1 MEQTRR
7 ALLASVATGAAAA
20 AGCAAPGS
28 TDSGAGGA
36 AGESPYTR
44 VYNEVLPSVVVVHVA
59 ENGRKVG
66 QGSGFAI
73 DPRTV
78 ITNHHVV
85 DPGSEV
91 TVRLAD
97 GEWADASVVG
107 SDRHSDLAVLDVDSS
122 VSVPETLSFVAEPT
136 PVGAEVVAIGA
147 PFGLSE
153 SLSRGIVSARGRSV
167 RGLSRFSIPAAIQTD
182 TEVNSGSSGGPLVDL
197 AGDVA
202 GVVFASQGG
211 NVGFAVSAEL
221 ATRVI
226 PELRESGSYD
236 HSYLGVTILTV
247 EPQIA
252 DANDLDRPRGVLVVE
267 TTDGGPSDGVL
278 QPSITDSDET
288 VGDDANGDDDTDGSP
303 PNGSEPSPPNGSTPE
318 PPTPDE
324 PTPDQPQ
331 TGAPVVPTGGD
342 VILAIGGSEIDNT
355 DELSRVLAL
364 ETRPGET
371 VPIRVLRDGEEIV
384 VDVTLGA
391 LPDA

>member
-1 MEQTRR
+1 MNQTRR
-7 ALLASVATGAAAA
+7 GLLASVATGAAAI
-20 AGCAAPGS
+20 AGCAAPRSADSEGS
-28 TDSGAGGA
+28 
-36 AGESPYTR
+36 ESPYTR

-59 ENGRKVG
+59 DNGRKVG

-73 DPRTV
+73 DPQTIV
-78 ITNHHVV
+78 TNHHVV
-85 DPGSEV
+85 DPGATV

-107 SDRHSDLAVLDVDSS
+107 SDRHSDLAVLDVGSAVS
-122 VSVPETLSFVAEPT
+122 VSETLSFVTEPT

-167 RGLSRFSIPAAIQTD
+167 QGLSRFSIPAAIQTD

-211 NVGFAVSAEL
+211 NVGFAVSAAL

-226 PELRESGSYD
+226 PELRETGSYD
-236 HSYLGVTILTV
+236 HAYLGVTILTV

-252 DANDLDRPRGVLVVE
+252 DANGLDRPRGVLVVE

-278 QPSITDSDET
+278 QPSITDS
-288 VGDDANGDDDTDGSP
+288 GDADSDAADSDTDDP
-303 PNGSEPSPPNGSTPE
+303 PANGSE
-318 PPTPDE
+318 PTPDE

-331 TGAPVVPTGGD
+331 SGAAAIPTGGD

-364 ETRPGET
+364 ETRPGQT

-384 VDVTLGA
+384 VDMTLGT

>member
-1 MEQTRR
+1 MKQTRR
-7 ALLASVATGAAAA
+7 ALLASVATGAAAV
-20 AGCAAPGS
+20 AGCAAPRGA
-28 TDSGAGGA
+28 DSEG
-36 AGESPYTR
+36 GESPYTR
-44 VYNEVLPSVVVVHVA
+44 VYNEVLPAVVVVHVA
-59 ENGRKVG
+59 ENDRKVG

-73 DPRTV
+73 DPRTIV
-78 ITNHHVV
+78 TNHHVV
-85 DPGSEV
+85 DPGSAV

-97 GEWADASVVG
+97 GQWADASVVG
-107 SDRHSDLAVLDVDSS
+107 SDRHSDLAVLELDSS
-122 VSVPETLSFVAEPT
+122 VSVPETLSFVAAPT

-167 RGLSRFSIPAAIQTD
+167 QGLSRFSIPAAIQTD
-182 TEVNSGSSGGPLVDL
+182 TEINSGSSGGPLVDL

-226 PELRESGSYD
+226 PELRSTGSYD

-252 DANDLDRPRGVLVVE
+252 DANGLDRPRGVLVVE

-278 QPSITDSDET
+278 QPSITDS
-288 VGDDANGDDDTDGSP
+288 GDADADADDGDTDDP
-303 PNGSEPSPPNGSTPE
+303 PANGSEPTPPSPNDPDPE
-318 PPTPDE
+318 
-324 PTPDQPQ
+324 QPQ
-331 TGAPVVPTGGD
+331 SGAPAIPTGGD
-342 VILAIGGSEIDNT
+342 VILAIGGSEINNT

-364 ETRPGET
+364 ETRPGQT
-371 VPIRVLRDGEEIV
+371 VPIRVLRDGEEVV
-384 VDVTLGA
+384 VDVTLGT
-391 LPDA
+391 LPNP

>member
-1 MEQTRR
+1 MNQTRR
-7 ALLASVATGAAAA
+7 GLLASVATGAAAI
-20 AGCAAPGS
+20 AGCAAPRSADSEGS
-28 TDSGAGGA
+28 
-36 AGESPYTR
+36 ESPYTR

-59 ENGRKVG
+59 DNGRKVG

-73 DPRTV
+73 DPQTIV
-78 ITNHHVV
+78 TNHHVV
-85 DPGSEV
+85 DPGATV

-97 GEWADASVVG
+97 GEWADASIVG
-107 SDRHSDLAVLDVDSS
+107 SDRHSDLAVLDVGSAVS
-122 VSVPETLSFVAEPT
+122 VSETLSFVTEPT

-167 RGLSRFSIPAAIQTD
+167 QGLSRFSIPAAIQTD

-211 NVGFAVSAEL
+211 NVGFAVSAAL

-226 PELRESGSYD
+226 PELRETGSYD
-236 HSYLGVTILTV
+236 HAYLGVTILTV

-252 DANDLDRPRGVLVVE
+252 DANGLDRPRGVLVVE

-278 QPSITDSDET
+278 QPSITDS
-288 VGDDANGDDDTDGSP
+288 GDADSDAADSDTDDP
-303 PNGSEPSPPNGSTPE
+303 PANGSE
-318 PPTPDE
+318 PTPDE

-331 TGAPVVPTGGD
+331 SGAAAIPTGGD

-364 ETRPGET
+364 ETRPGQT

-384 VDVTLGA
+384 VDVTLGT

>member
-7 ALLASVATGAAAA
+7 ALLASVATGAAAV
-20 AGCAAPGS
+20 AGCAAPES
-28 TDSGAGGA
+28 ADSS

-73 DPRTV
+73 DPRTIV
-78 ITNHHVV
+78 TNHHVV

-107 SDRHSDLAVLDVDSS
+107 SDRHSDLAVLAVDSS

-167 RGLSRFSIPAAIQTD
+167 QGLSRFSIPAAIQTD
-182 TEVNSGSSGGPLVDL
+182 TEVNSGSSGGPLVNL

-226 PELRESGSYD
+226 PELLETGSYD

-267 TTDGGPSDGVL
+267 TTDGGPSDGIL
-278 QPSITDSDET
+278 QPSITDS
-288 VGDDANGDDDTDGSP
+288 GDADSDTDDSGDNDDDP
-303 PNGSEPSPPNGSTPE
+303 PANGSEPSP
-318 PPTPDE
+318 DE
-324 PTPDQPQ
+324 PAPEQPQ
-331 TGAPVVPTGGD
+331 SGTPAIPTGGD

-364 ETRPGET
+364 ETRPGQT
-371 VPIRVLRDGEEIV
+371 VPIRVLRDGDEIV
-384 VDVTLGA
+384 VDVTLGT

>member
-1 MEQTRR
+1 MKQTRR
-7 ALLASVATGAAAA
+7 ALLASVATGVAAG
-20 AGCAAPGS
+20 AGCAAPRGTNS
-28 TDSGAGGA
+28 EG
-36 AGESPYTR
+36 GESPYTQ
-44 VYNEVLPSVVVVHVA
+44 VYNEVLPAIVVVHTA
-59 ENGRKVG
+59 ENDRKVG

-73 DPRTV
+73 DPRTIV
-78 ITNHHVV
+78 TNHHVV
-85 DPGSEV
+85 DPGSAV

-97 GEWADASVVG
+97 GQWADASVVG
-107 SDRHSDLAVLDVDSS
+107 SDRHSDLAVLELDSS
-122 VSVPETLSFVAEPT
+122 VSVPKTLSFVAAPT

-153 SLSRGIVSARGRSV
+153 SLSRGIVSARGR
-167 RGLSRFSIPAAIQTD
+167 
-182 TEVNSGSSGGPLVDL
+182 SGSSGGPLVDL

-226 PELRESGSYD
+226 PELRSTGSYD

-252 DANDLDRPRGVLVVE
+252 DANGLDRPRGVLVVE

-278 QPSITDSDET
+278 QPSITDS
-288 VGDDANGDDDTDGSP
+288 GDADADADDGDTEEPPANGT
-303 PNGSEPSPPNGSTPE
+303 
-318 PPTPDE
+318 E
-324 PTPDQPQ
+324 PTPPSPDDPAPEQPQ
-331 TGAPVVPTGGD
+331 SGAPAIPTGGD
-342 VILAIGGSEIDNT
+342 VILAIGGSEINNT

-364 ETRPGET
+364 ETRPGQT
-371 VPIRVLRDGEEIV
+371 VPIRVLRDGKAV
-384 VDVTLGA
+384 VADVTLGT

>member
-7 ALLASVATGAAAA
+7 ALLASLGAGAAAV
-20 AGCAAPGS
+20 AGCAAPES
-28 TDSGAGGA
+28 TDSGAD
-36 AGESPYTR
+36 ESPYTR
-44 VYNEVLPSVVVVHVA
+44 VYNEVLPSVVVVHTA
-59 ENGRKVG
+59 ENDRKVG

-73 DPRTV
+73 DPRTIV
-78 ITNHHVV
+78 TNHHVV
-85 DPGSEV
+85 DPGSKV

-97 GEWADASVVG
+97 GQWADASVVG
-107 SDRHSDLAVLDVDSS
+107 SDRHSDLAVLEVDSS
-122 VSVPETLSFVAEPT
+122 VNIPKTLSFVSEPT

-167 RGLSRFSIPAAIQTD
+167 QGLSRFSIPAAIQTD

-211 NVGFAVSAEL
+211 NVGFAISAEL

-226 PELRESGSYD
+226 PELRETGSYD

-247 EPQIA
+247 EPEIA

-278 QPSITDSDET
+278 QPSITDSNASTNDNT
-288 VGDDANGDDDTDGSP
+288 DDGGNDSESTP
-303 PNGSEPSPPNGSTPE
+303 PNGSEPS
-318 PPTPDE
+318 E
-324 PTPDQPQ
+324 PTPDDPNPDQPRS
-331 TGAPVVPTGGD
+331 GVPAIPTGGD
-342 VILAIGGSEIDNT
+342 VILSIAGSEINNT

>member
-1 MEQTRR
+1 MNQTRR
-7 ALLASVATGAAAA
+7 GLLASVATGAAAI
-20 AGCAAPGS
+20 AGCAAPRSADSEGS
-28 TDSGAGGA
+28 
-36 AGESPYTR
+36 ESPYTR
-44 VYNEVLPSVVVVHVA
+44 VYSEVLPSVVVVHVA
-59 ENGRKVG
+59 DNGRKVG

-73 DPRTV
+73 DPQTIV
-78 ITNHHVV
+78 TNHHVV
-85 DPGSEV
+85 DPGATV

-107 SDRHSDLAVLDVDSS
+107 SDRHSDLAVLDVGSAVS
-122 VSVPETLSFVAEPT
+122 VSETLSFVTEPT

-167 RGLSRFSIPAAIQTD
+167 QGLSRFSIPAAIQTD

-211 NVGFAVSAEL
+211 NVGFAVSAAL

-226 PELRESGSYD
+226 PELRETGSYD
-236 HSYLGVTILTV
+236 HAYLGVTILTV

-252 DANDLDRPRGVLVVE
+252 DANGLDRPRGVLVVE

-278 QPSITDSDET
+278 QPSITDS
-288 VGDDANGDDDTDGSP
+288 GDADSDAADSDTDDP
-303 PNGSEPSPPNGSTPE
+303 PANGSE
-318 PPTPDE
+318 PTPDE

-331 TGAPVVPTGGD
+331 SGAAAIPTGGD

-364 ETRPGET
+364 ETRPGQT

-384 VDVTLGA
+384 VDVTLGT

>member
-1 MEQTRR
+1 MKQTRR

-20 AGCAAPGS
+20 AGCAAPQS
-28 TDSGAGGA
+28 TTSRADGTDDD
-36 AGESPYTR
+36 SPYTQ
-44 VYNEVLPSVVVVHVA
+44 VYNEVLPSVVVVHTA
-59 ENGRKVG
+59 ENDRKVG

-73 DPRTV
+73 DPRTI

-85 DPGSEV
+85 DPGSTV

-97 GEWADASVVG
+97 GQWADASVVG
-107 SDRHSDLAVLDVDSS
+107 SDRHSDLAVLSVDSS
-122 VSVPETLSFVAEPT
+122 VNISKTLSFVSEPT

-167 RGLSRFSIPAAIQTD
+167 QGLSRFSIPAAIQTD
-182 TEVNSGSSGGPLVDL
+182 TEINSGSSGGPLVDL

-226 PELRESGSYD
+226 PELRETGSYD

-252 DANDLDRPRGVLVVE
+252 DANDLARPRGVLVVE

-278 QPSITDSDET
+278 QPSITDSDDADADS
-288 VGDDANGDDDTDGSP
+288 DDSDNGEPPADGT
-303 PNGSEPSPPNGSTPE
+303 EPEPPNGSTPE
-318 PPTPDE
+318 PPSPGE
-324 PTPDQPQ
+324 PEPEQPQ
-331 TGAPVVPTGGD
+331 PGTPAIPTGGD
-342 VILAIGGSEIDNT
+342 VILAIGGSEINNT

-371 VPIRVLRDGEEIV
+371 VPIRVLRDGEEVV
-384 VDVTLGA
+384 VDVTLGK

>member
-7 ALLASVATGAAAA
+7 ALLASVATGAAAV
-20 AGCAAPGS
+20 AGCAAPQG
-28 TDSGAGGA
+28 TDSEG
-36 AGESPYTR
+36 GESPYTR
-44 VYNEVLPSVVVVHVA
+44 VYNEVLPAVVVVHVA
-59 ENGRKVG
+59 ENDRKVG

-73 DPRTV
+73 DPRTIV
-78 ITNHHVV
+78 TNHHVV

-97 GEWADASVVG
+97 GQWADASVVG
-107 SDRHSDLAVLDVDSS
+107 SDRHSDLAVLELDSS
-122 VSVPETLSFVAEPT
+122 VSVPKTLSFVTEPT

-167 RGLSRFSIPAAIQTD
+167 QGLSRFSIPAAIQTD

-226 PELRESGSYD
+226 PELRETGSYD

-252 DANDLDRPRGVLVVE
+252 DANGLDRPRGVLIVE
-267 TTDGGPSDGVL
+267 TTDGGPSDGIL
-278 QPSITDSDET
+278 QPSITGSDDADSDS
-288 VGDDANGDDDTDGSP
+288 DDSNDSDADDP
-303 PNGSEPSPPNGSTPE
+303 PANGSE
-318 PPTPDE
+318 PTPDE

-331 TGAPVVPTGGD
+331 SGAPAIPTGGD

-364 ETRPGET
+364 ETRPGQT

-384 VDVTLGA
+384 VDVTLGT

>member
-7 ALLASVATGAAAA
+7 ALLASVATGAAAV
-20 AGCAAPGS
+20 AGCAAPES
-28 TDSGAGGA
+28 TDSS

-73 DPRTV
+73 DPRTIV
-78 ITNHHVV
+78 TNHHVV

-107 SDRHSDLAVLDVDSS
+107 SDRHSDLAVLAVDSS
-122 VSVPETLSFVAEPT
+122 VSVSETLSFVAEPT

-167 RGLSRFSIPAAIQTD
+167 QGLSRFSIPAAIQTD

-226 PELRESGSYD
+226 PELRETGSYD
-236 HSYLGVTILTV
+236 HSYLGVTIITV

-252 DANDLDRPRGVLVVE
+252 DANGLDRPRGVLVVE

-278 QPSITDSDET
+278 RPSLTDSDDADSD
-288 VGDDANGDDDTDGSP
+288 VDDGDNEEPPANGTEPTP
-303 PNGSEPSPPNGSTPE
+303 PS
-318 PPTPDE
+318 PDE
-324 PTPDQPQ
+324 PAPEQPQ
-331 TGAPVVPTGGD
+331 SGSPAIPTGGD

-364 ETRPGET
+364 ETRPGQT

-384 VDVTLGA
+384 VDVTLGT

>member
-1 MEQTRR
+1 MKQTRR
-7 ALLASVATGAAAA
+7 ALLASVATGAAAV
-20 AGCAAPGS
+20 AGCAAPQS
-28 TDSGAGGA
+28 TTSRADGTDDD
-36 AGESPYTR
+36 SPYTQ
-44 VYNEVLPSVVVVHVA
+44 VYNEVLPSVVVVHTA
-59 ENGRKVG
+59 ENDRKVG

-73 DPRTV
+73 DPRTI

-85 DPGSEV
+85 DPGSTV

-97 GEWADASVVG
+97 GQWADASVVG
-107 SDRHSDLAVLDVDSS
+107 SDRHSDLAVLSVDSS
-122 VSVPETLSFVAEPT
+122 VNISKTLSFVSEPT

-167 RGLSRFSIPAAIQTD
+167 QGLSRFSIPAAIQTD
-182 TEVNSGSSGGPLVDL
+182 TEINSGSSGGPLVDL

-226 PELRESGSYD
+226 PELRSTGSYD

-252 DANDLDRPRGVLVVE
+252 DANGLDRPRGVLVVE

-278 QPSITDSDET
+278 QPSITDS
-288 VGDDANGDDDTDGSP
+288 GDADADADDGDTEEPPANGT
-303 PNGSEPSPPNGSTPE
+303 
-318 PPTPDE
+318 E
-324 PTPDQPQ
+324 PTPPSPDDPAPEQPQ
-331 TGAPVVPTGGD
+331 SGAPAIPTGGD
-342 VILAIGGSEIDNT
+342 VILAIGGSEINNT

-364 ETRPGET
+364 ETRPGQT
-371 VPIRVLRDGEEIV
+371 VPIRVLRDGKAVV
-384 VDVTLGA
+384 VDVTLGT

>member
-7 ALLASVATGAAAA
+7 ALLASVATGAAAV
-20 AGCAAPGS
+20 AGCAAPES
-28 TDSGAGGA
+28 ADSEAS
-36 AGESPYTR
+36 ESPYTR
-44 VYNEVLPSVVVVHVA
+44 VYNEVLPAVVVVHVA
-59 ENGRKVG
+59 ENDRKVG

-73 DPRTV
+73 DPRTIV
-78 ITNHHVV
+78 TNHHVV

-97 GEWADASVVG
+97 GQWADASVVG
-107 SDRHSDLAVLDVDSS
+107 SDRHSDLAVVEIDSS
-122 VSVPETLSFVAEPT
+122 VSVPETLSFVTEPT

-167 RGLSRFSIPAAIQTD
+167 QGLSRFSIPAAIQTD

-202 GVVFASQGG
+202 GVIFASQGG

-226 PELRESGSYD
+226 PELRSTGSYD

-278 QPSITDSDET
+278 QPSITDSGDTDEEPP
-288 VGDDANGDDDTDGSP
+288 ANGT
-303 PNGSEPSPPNGSTPE
+303 EPEPPNGSTPE
-318 PPTPDE
+318 TPTPDE
-324 PTPDQPQ
+324 PSPDQPSD
-331 TGAPVVPTGGD
+331 GAAAIPTGGD
-342 VILAIGGSEIDNT
+342 VILAIGGSEINNT

-371 VPIRVLRDGEEIV
+371 VPIRVLRDGETID
-384 VDVTLGA
+384 VDVTLGT

>member
-1 MEQTRR
+1 MNQTRR
-7 ALLASVATGAAAA
+7 GLLASVATGAAAV
-20 AGCAAPGS
+20 AGCAAPRSADSEGS
-28 TDSGAGGA
+28 
-36 AGESPYTR
+36 ESPYTR

-59 ENGRKVG
+59 DNGRKVG

-73 DPRTV
+73 DPQTIV
-78 ITNHHVV
+78 TNHHVV
-85 DPGSEV
+85 DPGATV

-107 SDRHSDLAVLDVDSS
+107 SDRHSDLAVLDVGSAVS
-122 VSVPETLSFVAEPT
+122 VSETLSFVTEPT

-167 RGLSRFSIPAAIQTD
+167 QGLSRFSIPAAIQTD

-211 NVGFAVSAEL
+211 NVGFAVSAAL

-226 PELRESGSYD
+226 PELRETGSYD
-236 HSYLGVTILTV
+236 HAYLGVTILTV

-252 DANDLDRPRGVLVVE
+252 DANGLDRPRGVLVVE

-278 QPSITDSDET
+278 QPSITDS
-288 VGDDANGDDDTDGSP
+288 GDADSDAADSDTDDP
-303 PNGSEPSPPNGSTPE
+303 PANGSE
-318 PPTPDE
+318 PTPDE

-331 TGAPVVPTGGD
+331 SGAAAIPTGGD

-364 ETRPGET
+364 ETRPGQT

-384 VDVTLGA
+384 VDVTLGT

>member
-1 MEQTRR
+1 MKQTRR
-7 ALLASVATGAAAA
+7 ALLASVATGVAAG
-20 AGCAAPGS
+20 AGCAAPRGTNS
-28 TDSGAGGA
+28 EG
-36 AGESPYTR
+36 GESPYTQ
-44 VYNEVLPSVVVVHVA
+44 VYNEVLPAIVVVHTA
-59 ENGRKVG
+59 ENDRKVG

-73 DPRTV
+73 DPRTIV
-78 ITNHHVV
+78 TNHHVV
-85 DPGSEV
+85 DPGSAV

-97 GEWADASVVG
+97 GQWADASVVG
-107 SDRHSDLAVLDVDSS
+107 SDRHSDLAVLELDSS
-122 VSVPETLSFVAEPT
+122 VSVPETLSFVAAPT

-167 RGLSRFSIPAAIQTD
+167 QGLSRFSIPAAIQTD
-182 TEVNSGSSGGPLVDL
+182 TEINSGSSGGPLVDL

-226 PELRESGSYD
+226 PELRSTGSYD

-252 DANDLDRPRGVLVVE
+252 DANGLDRPRGVLVVE

-278 QPSITDSDET
+278 QPSITDS
-288 VGDDANGDDDTDGSP
+288 GDADADADDGDTEEPPANGT
-303 PNGSEPSPPNGSTPE
+303 
-318 PPTPDE
+318 E
-324 PTPDQPQ
+324 PTPPSPDDPAPEQPQ
-331 TGAPVVPTGGD
+331 SGAPAIPTGGD
-342 VILAIGGSEIDNT
+342 VILAIGGSEINNT

-364 ETRPGET
+364 ETRPGQT
-371 VPIRVLRDGEEIV
+371 VPIRVLRDGKAVV
-384 VDVTLGA
+384 VDVTLGT

>member
-7 ALLASVATGAAAA
+7 ALLASVATGAAAV
-20 AGCAAPGS
+20 AGCAAPREA
-28 TDSGAGGA
+28 DSEG
-36 AGESPYTR
+36 GESPYTR
-44 VYNEVLPSVVVVHVA
+44 VYNEVLPAVVVVHVA
-59 ENGRKVG
+59 ENDRKVG

-73 DPRTV
+73 DPRTIV
-78 ITNHHVV
+78 TNHHVV

-97 GEWADASVVG
+97 GQWADASVVG
-107 SDRHSDLAVLDVDSS
+107 SDRHSDLAVLELDSS
-122 VSVPETLSFVAEPT
+122 VSVPKTLSFVAEPT

-147 PFGLSE
+147 PFGLSD

-167 RGLSRFSIPAAIQTD
+167 QGLSRFSIPAAIQTD

-226 PELRESGSYD
+226 PELRSTGSYD

-252 DANDLDRPRGVLVVE
+252 DANGLDRPRGVLVVE
-267 TTDGGPSDGVL
+267 TTDDGPSDGIL
-278 QPSITDSDET
+278 QPSITDSDDADSDADD
-288 VGDDANGDDDTDGSP
+288 GDSEEP
-303 PNGSEPSPPNGSTPE
+303 PANGSEPTPPSPDDPE
-318 PPTPDE
+318 PE
-324 PTPDQPQ
+324 QPQ
-331 TGAPVVPTGGD
+331 SGAAAIPTGGD
-342 VILAIGGSEIDNT
+342 VILAIGGSEINNT

-364 ETRPGET
+364 ETRPRQT

-384 VDVTLGA
+384 VDVTLGT

>member
-1 MEQTRR
+1 MKQTRR
-7 ALLASVATGAAAA
+7 AMLASVATGVAAV
-20 AGCAAPGS
+20 AGCAAPRGA
-28 TDSGAGGA
+28 DSEG
-36 AGESPYTR
+36 GESPYTQ
-44 VYNEVLPSVVVVHVA
+44 VYNEVLPAVVVVHTA
-59 ENGRKVG
+59 ENDRKVG

-73 DPRTV
+73 DPRTIV
-78 ITNHHVV
+78 TNHHVV

-97 GEWADASVVG
+97 GQWADATVVG
-107 SDRHSDLAVLDVDSS
+107 SDRHSDLAVLELDSS
-122 VSVPETLSFVAEPT
+122 VSVPKTLSFVAEPT

-167 RGLSRFSIPAAIQTD
+167 QGLSRFSIPAAIQTD

-197 AGDVA
+197 AGNVA

-211 NVGFAVSAEL
+211 NVGFAVSAAL

-226 PELRESGSYD
+226 PELRETGSYE

-252 DANDLDRPRGVLVVE
+252 DANGLDRPRGVLVVE

-278 QPSITDSDET
+278 QPSITDSGDTDEEPP
-288 VGDDANGDDDTDGSP
+288 ANGT
-303 PNGSEPSPPNGSTPE
+303 EPEPPNGSTPDE
-318 PPTPDE
+318 PTPDE
-324 PTPDQPQ
+324 PTPEQPQ
-331 TGAPVVPTGGD
+331 SGAPAIPTGGD
-342 VILAIGGSEIDNT
+342 VILAIGGSKIDNT
-355 DELSRVLAL
+355 DELSQVLAL
-364 ETRPGET
+364 ETRPGQT
-371 VPIRVLRDGEEIV
+371 VPIRVLRDGAEVV
-384 VDVTLGA
+384 VDVTLGT

>member
-1 MEQTRR
+1 MNQTRR
-7 ALLASVATGAAAA
+7 GLLASVATGAAAV
-20 AGCAAPGS
+20 AGCAAPRSADSEGS
-28 TDSGAGGA
+28 
-36 AGESPYTR
+36 ESPYTR

-59 ENGRKVG
+59 DNGRKVG

-73 DPRTV
+73 DPQTIV
-78 ITNHHVV
+78 TNHHVV
-85 DPGSEV
+85 DPGATV

-97 GEWADASVVG
+97 GEWADASIVG
-107 SDRHSDLAVLDVDSS
+107 SDRHSDLAVLDVGSAVS
-122 VSVPETLSFVAEPT
+122 VSETLSFVTEPT

-167 RGLSRFSIPAAIQTD
+167 QGLSRFSIPAAIQTD

-211 NVGFAVSAEL
+211 NVGFAVSAAL

-226 PELRESGSYD
+226 PELRETGSYD
-236 HSYLGVTILTV
+236 HAYLGVTILTV

-252 DANDLDRPRGVLVVE
+252 DANGLDRPRGVLVVE

-278 QPSITDSDET
+278 QPSITDS
-288 VGDDANGDDDTDGSP
+288 GDADSDAADSDTDDP
-303 PNGSEPSPPNGSTPE
+303 PANGSE
-318 PPTPDE
+318 PTPDE

-331 TGAPVVPTGGD
+331 SGAAAIPTGGD

-364 ETRPGET
+364 ETRPGQT

-384 VDVTLGA
+384 VDVTLGT

>member
-1 MEQTRR
+1 MNQTRR
-7 ALLASVATGAAAA
+7 GLLASVATGAAAV
-20 AGCAAPGS
+20 AGCAAPRSADSEGS
-28 TDSGAGGA
+28 
-36 AGESPYTR
+36 ESPYTR

-59 ENGRKVG
+59 DNGRKVG

-73 DPRTV
+73 DPQTIV
-78 ITNHHVV
+78 TNHHVV
-85 DPGSEV
+85 DPGATV

-107 SDRHSDLAVLDVDSS
+107 SDRHSDLAVLDVGSAVS
-122 VSVPETLSFVAEPT
+122 VSETLSFVAEPT

-167 RGLSRFSIPAAIQTD
+167 QGLSRFSIPAAIQTD

-211 NVGFAVSAEL
+211 NVGFAVSAAL

-226 PELRESGSYD
+226 PELRETGSYD
-236 HSYLGVTILTV
+236 HAYLGVTILTV

-252 DANDLDRPRGVLVVE
+252 DANGLDRPRGVLVVE

-278 QPSITDSDET
+278 QPSITDS
-288 VGDDANGDDDTDGSP
+288 GDADSDAADSDTDDP
-303 PNGSEPSPPNGSTPE
+303 PANGSE
-318 PPTPDE
+318 PTPDE

-331 TGAPVVPTGGD
+331 SGAAAIPTGGD

-364 ETRPGET
+364 ETRPGQT

-384 VDVTLGA
+384 VDVTLGT

>member
-7 ALLASVATGAAAA
+7 ALLASVATGAAAV
-20 AGCAAPGS
+20 AGCAAPQG
-28 TDSGAGGA
+28 TDSEG
-36 AGESPYTR
+36 GESPYTR
-44 VYNEVLPSVVVVHVA
+44 VYNEVLPAVVVVHVA
-59 ENGRKVG
+59 ENDRKVG

-73 DPRTV
+73 DPRTIV
-78 ITNHHVV
+78 TNHHVV

-97 GEWADASVVG
+97 GQWADASVVG
-107 SDRHSDLAVLDVDSS
+107 SDRHSDLAVLELDSS
-122 VSVPETLSFVAEPT
+122 VSVPKTLSFVTEPT

-167 RGLSRFSIPAAIQTD
+167 QGLSRFSIPAAIQTD

-226 PELRESGSYD
+226 PELRETGSYD

-252 DANDLDRPRGVLVVE
+252 DANGLDRPRGVLVVE
-267 TTDGGPSDGVL
+267 TTDGGPSDGIL
-278 QPSITDSDET
+278 QPSITGSDDADSDS
-288 VGDDANGDDDTDGSP
+288 DDSNDSDADDP
-303 PNGSEPSPPNGSTPE
+303 PTNGSE
-318 PPTPDE
+318 PTPDE

-331 TGAPVVPTGGD
+331 SGAAAIPTGGD

-364 ETRPGET
+364 ETRPGQT

-384 VDVTLGA
+384 VDVTLGK

>member
-1 MEQTRR
+1 MNQTRR
-7 ALLASVATGAAAA
+7 GLLASVATGAAAV
-20 AGCAAPGS
+20 AGCAAPRSADSEGS
-28 TDSGAGGA
+28 
-36 AGESPYTR
+36 ESPYTR

-59 ENGRKVG
+59 DNGRKVG

-73 DPRTV
+73 DPQTIV
-78 ITNHHVV
+78 TNHHVV
-85 DPGSEV
+85 DPGATV

-97 GEWADASVVG
+97 GEWADASIVG
-107 SDRHSDLAVLDVDSS
+107 SDRHSDLAVLDVGSAVS
-122 VSVPETLSFVAEPT
+122 VSETLSFVTEPT

-167 RGLSRFSIPAAIQTD
+167 QGLSRFSIPAAIQTD

-211 NVGFAVSAEL
+211 NVGFAVSAAL

-226 PELRESGSYD
+226 PELRETGSYD
-236 HSYLGVTILTV
+236 HAYLGVTILTV

-252 DANDLDRPRGVLVVE
+252 DANGLDRPRGVLVVE

-278 QPSITDSDET
+278 QPSITDS
-288 VGDDANGDDDTDGSP
+288 GDADSDAADSDTDDP
-303 PNGSEPSPPNGSTPE
+303 PANGSE
-318 PPTPDE
+318 PTPDE

-331 TGAPVVPTGGD
+331 SGAAAIPTGGD

-364 ETRPGET
+364 ETRPGQT

-384 VDVTLGA
+384 VDVMLGT

>member
-1 MEQTRR
+1 MKQTRR
-7 ALLASVATGAAAA
+7 ALLASVATGAAAG
-20 AGCAAPGS
+20 AGCAAPRGTTS
-28 TDSGAGGA
+28 EGGT
-36 AGESPYTR
+36 SPYTR
-44 VYNEVLPSVVVVHVA
+44 VYSEVLPAIVVVHTA
-59 ENGRKVG
+59 ENDRKVG

-73 DPRTV
+73 DPRTIV
-78 ITNHHVV
+78 TNHHVV
-85 DPGSEV
+85 DPGSAV

-107 SDRHSDLAVLDVDSS
+107 SDRHSDLAVLALDSS
-122 VSVPETLSFVAEPT
+122 VSVPKTLSFVAAPT

-167 RGLSRFSIPAAIQTD
+167 QGLSRFSIPAAIQTD

-226 PELRESGSYD
+226 PELRSTGSYD
-236 HSYLGVTILTV
+236 HAYLGVTILTV

-252 DANDLDRPRGVLVVE
+252 DANGLDRPRGVLVVE

-278 QPSITDSDET
+278 QPSITDS
-288 VGDDANGDDDTDGSP
+288 GDADADDGDTEEPPANGT
-303 PNGSEPSPPNGSTPE
+303 
-318 PPTPDE
+318 E
-324 PTPDQPQ
+324 PTPPSPDDPPPEQPQ
-331 TGAPVVPTGGD
+331 SGAAAIPTGGD
-342 VILAIGGSEIDNT
+342 VILAIGGSEITNT

-364 ETRPGET
+364 ETRPGQT
-371 VPIRVLRDGEEIV
+371 VPIRVLRDGEAVV
-384 VDVTLGA
+384 VDVTLGT

>member
-7 ALLASVATGAAAA
+7 ALLASVATGAAAV
-20 AGCAAPGS
+20 AGCAAPES
-28 TDSGAGGA
+28 TDSS

-59 ENGRKVG
+59 ENDRKVG

-73 DPRTV
+73 DPRTIV
-78 ITNHHVV
+78 TNHHVV

-97 GEWADASVVG
+97 GQWADASVVG
-107 SDRHSDLAVLDVDSS
+107 SDRHSDLAVLEVDSS
-122 VSVPETLSFVAEPT
+122 VSVSETLSFVTEPT

-226 PELRESGSYD
+226 PELRSTGSYD

-267 TTDGGPSDGVL
+267 TTDGGPSDGLL
-278 QPSITDSDET
+278 QPSITGS
-288 VGDDANGDDDTDGSP
+288 DDADADADDGDTGEPPANDT
-303 PNGSEPSPPNGSTPE
+303 EPEPPNGSTPE
-318 PPTPDE
+318 PPSPDE
-324 PTPDQPQ
+324 PSPEQPQ
-331 TGAPVVPTGGD
+331 SGAAAIPTGGD
-342 VILAIGGSEIDNT
+342 VILAIGGSEINNT

-364 ETRPGET
+364 ETRPGQT
-371 VPIRVLRDGEEIV
+371 VPIRVLRDGEEVV
-384 VDVTLGA
+384 VDVTLGT

>member
-1 MEQTRR
+1 MNQTRR
-7 ALLASVATGAAAA
+7 GLLASVATGAAAV
-20 AGCAAPGS
+20 AGCAAPRSADSEGS
-28 TDSGAGGA
+28 
-36 AGESPYTR
+36 ESPYTR

-59 ENGRKVG
+59 DNGRKVG

-73 DPRTV
+73 DPQTIV
-78 ITNHHVV
+78 TNHHVV
-85 DPGSEV
+85 DPGATV

-97 GEWADASVVG
+97 GEWADASIVG
-107 SDRHSDLAVLDVDSS
+107 SDRHSDLAVLDVGSAVS
-122 VSVPETLSFVAEPT
+122 VSETLSFVTEPT

-167 RGLSRFSIPAAIQTD
+167 QGLSRFSIPAAIQTD

-211 NVGFAVSAEL
+211 NVGFAVSAAL

-226 PELRESGSYD
+226 PELRETGSYD
-236 HSYLGVTILTV
+236 HAYLGVTILTV

-252 DANDLDRPRGVLVVE
+252 DANGLDRPRGVLVVE

-278 QPSITDSDET
+278 QPSITDS
-288 VGDDANGDDDTDGSP
+288 GDADSDAADSDTDDP
-303 PNGSEPSPPNGSTPE
+303 PANGSE
-318 PPTPDE
+318 PTPDE

-331 TGAPVVPTGGD
+331 SGAAAIPTGGD

-364 ETRPGET
+364 ETRPGQT

-384 VDVTLGA
+384 VDMTLGT

>member
-7 ALLASVATGAAAA
+7 ALLASVATGAAAV
-20 AGCAAPGS
+20 AGCAAPREA
-28 TDSGAGGA
+28 DSEG
-36 AGESPYTR
+36 GESPYTR
-44 VYNEVLPSVVVVHVA
+44 VYNEVLPAVVVVHVA
-59 ENGRKVG
+59 ENDRKVG

-73 DPRTV
+73 DPRTIV
-78 ITNHHVV
+78 TNHHVV
-85 DPGSEV
+85 DPGSAV

-107 SDRHSDLAVLDVDSS
+107 SDRHSDLAVLALDSS
-122 VSVPETLSFVAEPT
+122 VSVPKTLSFVAAPT

-167 RGLSRFSIPAAIQTD
+167 QGLSRFSIPAAIQTD

-226 PELRESGSYD
+226 PELRSTGSYD
-236 HSYLGVTILTV
+236 HAYLGVTILTV

-252 DANDLDRPRGVLVVE
+252 DANGLDRPRGVLVVE

-278 QPSITDSDET
+278 QPSITDS
-288 VGDDANGDDDTDGSP
+288 GDADADDGDTEEPPANGT
-303 PNGSEPSPPNGSTPE
+303 
-318 PPTPDE
+318 E
-324 PTPDQPQ
+324 PTPPSPDDPPPEQPQ
-331 TGAPVVPTGGD
+331 SGAAAIPTGGD
-342 VILAIGGSEIDNT
+342 VILAIGGSEITNT

-364 ETRPGET
+364 ETRPGQT
-371 VPIRVLRDGEEIV
+371 VPIRVLRDGEAVV
-384 VDVTLGA
+384 VDVTLGT